1 MLEISLPL
9 HDKDVEGLNCGDNLL
24 ITGNIYT
31 ARDAVHKKLADL
43 IEGGEDLPFD
53 LKGQIIYYTGP
64 TPARPNAII
73 GSCGPTTSSRM
84 DVYTPALLER
94 GLKGM
99 IGKGNRDRE
108 VTEAIKR
115 NRAIYFVAT
124 GGAGALLARSVK
136 KAVPVAFPELGAE
149 AVVKLEVERFPVIV
163 AIDSRGNNIYNVT
176 I

>member
-1 MLEISLPL
+1 MLEINLPL

-53 LKGQIIYYTGP
+53 LKGKIIYYTGP
-64 TPARPNAII
+64 TPARPNAVI

-84 DVYTPALLER
+84 DAYTPALLER

>member
-1 MLEISLPL
+1 MLEINLPL

-64 TPARPNAII
+64 TPARPNAVI

-176 I
+176 V